1 MIPLFRDEEDGVLVA
16 KEGEMEKR
24 KVQEAAAEWQA
35 EKRRRVEDGEEV
47 DGDGD
52 DEDVQ
57 DVQVCVFVLVFRRLF
72 AAYLHT
78 SFPLSLPGHA
88 GYFVP

>member
-1 MIPLFRDEEDGVLVA
+1 MVFFDWLVFDLISSRDEEDGVLVA

-24 KVQEAAAEWQA
+24 KVQETVAEWQA

-57 DVQVCVFVLVFRRLF
+57 DVQVRFFFFVFFLF
-72 AAYLHT
+72 FFLRSCAR
-78 SFPLSLPGHA
+78 GK
-88 GYFVP
+88 